1 MDYWS
6 CNKSPGNKQR
16 KTELLPAD
24 QPTEKFQFSILV
36 LCFFADSV
44 RSPLA
49 DSRLKFISEYDG
61 KHFALQVAPWHH
73 LSDYWTNNLCKPAP
87 GWLSEAY
94 FALRAQAAV
103 SACLW
108 NWLGSLGDFLLK
120 VHANSTIHHWTWF
133 NHGPSFRVLWI
144 EEAENFYYKSEEK
157 WLMKRNSFFLASMFH
172 QIIDIFLCTFFAFC
186 LKVTRR

>member
-1 MDYWS
+1 MS
-6 CNKSPGNKQR
+6 G
-16 KTELLPAD
+16 LLAGR
-24 QPTEKFQFSILV
+24 QQAEVYIRIWWQTLST
-36 LCFFADSV
+36 AG
-44 RSPLA
+44 R
-49 DSRLKFISEYDG
+49 RM
-61 KHFALQVAPWHH
+61 APWHH

-87 GWLSEAY
+87 GWLSVSEAY

-144 EEAENFYYKSEEK
+144 EEAANFYYKSEEK

-172 QIIDIFLCTFFAFC
+172 QIIDIFLCTFFTFC
-186 LKVTRR
+186 LKVTRRLTSPMAGGYWKETWKFCFSRLTHILPNESIHCY

>member
-1 MDYWS
+1 MLFRWQS
-6 CNKSPGNKQR
+6 
-16 KTELLPAD
+16 
-24 QPTEKFQFSILV
+24 LV
-36 LCFFADSV
+36 SW
-44 RSPLA
+44 LA
-49 DSRLKFISEYDG
+49 DSGLRFISEYDG
-61 KHFALQVAPWHH
+61 KHFPLHWGGHSRSH

-87 GWLSEAY
+87 RWLSEAY
-94 FALRAQAAV
+94 FALRALAAV

-120 VHANSTIHHWTWF
+120 VHANSPIHHWTWF

-144 EEAENFYYKSEEK
+144 EEAANFYYKSEEK

-186 LKVTRR
+186 LKVTRRSTLDLSPLAQGYWKELWFF